1 MFRILFLFTIAGT
14 LIGSSSHGA
23 ESAPER
29 IPVIL
34 DTDIGDD
41 IDDTWAL
48 AFLLKSP
55 EIDLKLVVGDNYKA
69 LYRARIIAKFL
80 QAAGQT
86 DLPVGIG
93 LKPEDKAGGGQSKWV
108 ETYDLASYPGK
119 VHPDGVQAIIDTI
132 MSSPTPV
139 TLLAIGP
146 VPNLAEA
153 LRRQPDIAKRARFV
167 GMHGAVRKGYD
178 GNPKPA
184 AEYNVKQDA
193 KSCQAVFTAPW
204 DMTITPLDTCGLVRL
219 RDAKYA
225 KVRDSNDPIA
235 KALIENYRIWC
246 GNDPKRA
253 DSGSSILFDTVAAY
267 LCFSNQLLKMEQLS
281 IRVTDDGMTVIDP
294 QGKPMN
300 VATSWSDMAAFED
313 LLAQRLANP

>member
-1 MFRILFLFTIAGT
+1 MTLRLILILVVAIT
-14 LIGSSSHGA
+14 LLSLPPLLRA
-23 ESAPER
+23 ANAPKPR

-69 LYRARIIAKFL
+69 LYRAKIIAKFL

-86 DLPVGIG
+86 DIPVGIG

-119 VHPDGVQAIIDTI
+119 VHQDGVQALIDTI

-178 GNPKPA
+178 GNAKPA

-219 RDAKYA
+219 RGPKYA

-235 KALIENYRIWC
+235 KALIENYNIWAK
-246 GNDPKRA
+246 GKP
-253 DSGSSILFDTVAAY
+253 GESSILFDTVAAY